1 MVLWYKKDTLVTPP
15 PLSQEKDDLRLKII
29 RSEIGN
35 TNSVGSN
42 AARYFKHLSNFLAVV
57 QEDIM
62 LLPWNLLKDVAD
74 PSGGERKRDSLVR
87 CTWSKAHLH

>member
-1 MVLWYKKDTLVTPP
+1 MWYFGIKKTHLLPPP

-29 RSEIGN
+29 RTEIGI

-74 PSGGERKRDSLVR
+74 PSGGERKRDSLVLL
-87 CTWSKAHLH
+87 ALV